1 MILISSSVASILE
14 HVLSRLLIRLKC
26 YVNVETVEVAIT
38 PSVRNCCTII
48 TLPHSSEDYKQLD
61 EILCQSAIESIVR
74 EKSVQLHVRLPL
86 TMHSLKVWI

>member
-1 MILISSSVASILE
+1 MASILE
-14 HVLSRLLIRLKC
+14 HVLSRLLVRLKC

-74 EKSVQLHVRLPL
+74 EKSVQLLLHVRLPL